1 MTGTRL
7 NGTLRVFHQFDI
19 AEGTD
24 LNQLHSILGT
34 RPSRRE
40 PAFRHPAPEYVRFER
55 PPVMEPLEPCS
66 TNDGQ
71 AIVPRIRYFEYGVAS
86 VELQLSFEGT
96 WEELVRFANRWISS
110 TELEGRAH
118 TLLRERFGLVQ
129 PALKKSYEA
138 WISEDYYIVQVNP
151 VLRGDEVSTAEEL
164 LAERS
169 VEIAQIVRGEETP
182 LSKSEQQE

>member
-1 MTGTRL
+1 MTAPELT
-7 NGTLRVFHQFDI
+7 GTLRVFHLFDI
-19 AEGTD
+19 AEAID
-24 LNQLHSILGT
+24 LGRLHEVFGT

-55 PPVMEPLEPCS
+55 PPVMEPLDPCA

-110 TELEGRAH
+110 DELEGRAH
-118 TLLRERFGLVQ
+118 TLLRERLSLIQ

-138 WISEDYYIVQVNP
+138 WISEDYYVVQINP
-151 VLRGDEVSTAEEL
+151 ILRGDEVSTAEEL

-169 VEIAQIVRGEETP
+169 VEIAQIVRGEET
-182 LSKSEQQE
+182 